1 MAIQIV
7 LNLIA
12 AVAWMLF
19 QNSFTFVDFVIGYII
34 GIVAL
39 FLARPLLGYTF
50 YMRRVVAAIKLFL
63 LFLKEL
69 VVANIDVLKVVLS
82 PKLNVSSSIIAV
94 PTQLETKGEITLL
107 AVLITLTPG
116 TLSMDFSDDSQTI
129 YIHALDA
136 PDREQFIKD
145 IQQTFERAIM
155 EVTR

>member
-12 AVAWMLF
+12 ATAWMLF

-34 GIVAL
+34 GIIAL
-39 FLARPLLGYTF
+39 YFARPLLGYTF
-50 YMRRVVAAIKLFL
+50 YMRRVVAAIKLFF

-94 PTQLETKGEITLL
+94 PTKLESKGEITLL

>member
-12 AVAWMLF
+12 AIAWMLF